1 MAAAPRAPSGARRV
15 LGAVRLV
22 GHRLR
27 PAEEE
32 AGGPR
37 IADRPAAGFIVQFE
51 QRAALAARDAR
62 VGPNGL
68 DIGLGIDD
76 PGRQRSFPEPPG
88 GALCVY
94 GRIGGTGVGCVASA
108 GCAAVGR
115 LVGDAEAM
123 NLPPDGVVG
132 DAMAPFPGDLPPPP
146 ALRHTSPPNTRS
158 PHTPPCPPSQP
169 PPPRP

>member
-15 LGAVRLV
+15 LGAVRPV
-22 GHRLR
+22 AKRLR

-62 VGPNGL
+62 VGVNSL

-76 PGRQRSFPEPPG
+76 PGRRRSFPEPPD
-88 GALCVY
+88 GALCVS
-94 GRIGGTGVGCVASA
+94 GRIGGAGGGWWGVARGGAVARR
-108 GCAAVGR
+108 GG
-115 LVGDAEAM
+115 G
-123 NLPPDGVVG
+123 G
-132 DAMAPFPGDLPPPP
+132 
-146 ALRHTSPPNTRS
+146 T
-158 PHTPPCPPSQP
+158 
-169 PPPRP
+169 